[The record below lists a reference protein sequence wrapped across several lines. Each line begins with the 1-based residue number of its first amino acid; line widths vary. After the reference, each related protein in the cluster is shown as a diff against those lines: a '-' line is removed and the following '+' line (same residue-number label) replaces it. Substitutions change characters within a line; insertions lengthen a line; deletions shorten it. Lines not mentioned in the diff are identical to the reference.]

1 MIVTYWIKTNL
12 HKDGSPQWDCAVG
25 EHAMIQKKAELE
37 GQGYKPIID
46 HSMTERSGVTRI

>member
-25 EHAMIQKKAELE
+25 EHAMIQKKAKLE
-37 GQGYKPIID
+37 EQGYKPIID
-46 HSMTERSGVTRI
+46 HSMTERSAA

>member
-25 EHAMIQKKAELE
+25 DSVMIQKKKELE
-37 GQGYKPIID
+37 EQGYKPIID
-46 HSMTERSGVTRI
+46 HSMTERG